1 MRTCAEY
8 GFGELRRHG
17 SFEPDE
23 GGFFVR
29 IFNAVRR
36 EPKTPPNKF
45 LQTVPFSN
53 SHSEAAHRSVS
64 PRANTECGTIIKIR
78 ETDKMNTNDSFNQTK
93 PSPHALSACIRTVFK
108 SHWIQRSGRRRN
120 MMRCLPDGCFIAAKF
135 PLWVII
141 LRRSLKHPPSE
152 SLSVMRELFRYCRAK
167 V

>member
-45 LQTVPFSN
+45 FADYALSN

-93 PSPHALSACIRTVFK
+93 TVTARIVSVHKNRFQIALDSAER
-108 SHWIQRSGRRRN
+108 RRRN
-120 MMRCLPDGCFIAAKF
+120 MMRCLPDGCFTAAKF

-141 LRRSLKHPPSE
+141 LRRSLKHP
-152 SLSVMRELFRYCRAK
+152 RRKACR
-167 V
+167 